1 MLRFNAI
8 PTFHICLYHLCRSSG
23 NNNIRL
29 SKALVDRS
37 IRTYADIVGYLY
49 ITEDY
54 CSRTDI
60 YVVADTRSLVVMR
73 TDIHAYVYATIL
85 TYPSLRINDDITS
98 MRQ

>member
-8 PTFHICLYHLCRSSG
+8 PTIHLCLYHFCRSASNHTVG
-23 NNNIRL
+23 L
-29 SKALVDRS
+29 KHTLVDRG

-49 ITEDY
+49 IAKDY

-60 YVVADTRSLVVMR
+60 YVITYTRSLVVMR
-73 TDIHAYVYATIL
+73 TDVHSNVYAAVL
-85 TYPSLRINDDITS
+85 TYARLRVHNDITS

>member
-8 PTFHICLYHLCRSSG
+8 PTIHICLYHFCRSAS
-23 NNNIRL
+23 NHTVRL
-29 SKALVDRS
+29 KHTLVDRG
-37 IRTYADIVGYLY
+37 IRTYAYIVGYLY
-49 ITEDY
+49 IAKDY

-85 TYPSLRINDDITS
+85 TNTCLWIYDDIAS
-98 MRQ
+98 VWQ

>member
-8 PTFHICLYHLCRSSG
+8 PTFYICLYHLCRSAS
-23 NNNIRL
+23 NHTVRL
-29 SKALVDRS
+29 KHTLVDRG
-37 IRTYADIVGYLY
+37 IRSYADIVGYLY
-49 ITEDY
+49 IAKDY
-54 CSRTDI
+54 CSRADI